1 MYSVELKWVPLSK
14 ISTLEKKKKKKKEY
28 GANSCE
34 YRACLS
40 IGICFSAKIWWNEIT
55 LCTDVLSW

>member
-1 MYSVELKWVPLSK
+1 MYSVDFEQTFQLWEQKGTW
-14 ISTLEKKKKKKKEY
+14 
-28 GANSCE
+28 ANFYE

-55 LCTDVLSW
+55 L